1 MNKTIRFAV
10 ICLVLIAASGCEKVQ
25 FQSPPTLPLAQC
37 DAAFVGSWRVEDP
50 SEDADASAMYLR
62 VGPDCADWI
71 GVEVDADD
79 AQAAK
84 IENLQEKMDLGFAAA
99 GEQRFVA
106 SLERQE
112 PAADADGKPEGYVLA
127 RYSADEELIELRLL
141 DATKAAHLIIDDA
154 IPGWV
159 EKRDRDV
166 DGRVAPL
173 ATRHY
178 VYVFG
183 SAEETNAALQLH
195 GEAMLGPLWLRLR
208 RVDAQT
214 KGQIDAWIAA
224 AKAEQGDGE

>member
-1 MNKTIRFAV
+1 MNAWIRFAA
-10 ICLVLIAASGCEKVQ
+10 IALFLIAASGCEKVQ

-50 SEDADASAMYLR
+50 SEDADGTAMYVR
-62 VGPDCADWI
+62 VSERCADWI
-71 GVEVDADD
+71 GVEVDSDD
-79 AQAAK
+79 ALAAK

-99 GEQRFVA
+99 GEQRYVA
-106 SLERQE
+106 SLEHQG
-112 PAADADGKPEGYVLA
+112 PDADADSKPEGYVLA
-127 RYSADEELIELRLL
+127 RYSAGEDLIELRLL

-154 IPGWV
+154 LPGWV

-183 SAEETNAALQLH
+183 NAEETSAALQRH

-214 KGQIDAWIAA
+214 QGQIDAWIAA
-224 AKAEQGDGE
+224 AKATQGDGE